1 MHAAGLKRTQNSRIS
16 LCYVLKDCGV
26 IALEVSPDHRL
37 YIARKCYAVGGMN
50 ILLVEDSDEVSCI
63 TVEYLHELGHQV
75 VAVTEAE
82 EALVRLKTEIFDAV
96 MTDIRLPG
104 MSGLE
109 LARSLVKDYPN
120 LPIVISSGYG
130 ALNVEFLLGEKQ
142 RAVLMLPKP
151 YDLPELERTLHQAAA
166 IRQGT

>member
-1 MHAAGLKRTQNSRIS
+1 
-16 LCYVLKDCGV
+16 
-26 IALEVSPDHRL
+26 
-37 YIARKCYAVGGMN
+37 MN

-75 VAVTEAE
+75 VAVSEAE
-82 EALVRLKTEIFDAV
+82 EAIVRLRTEIVDAV

-104 MSGLE
+104 MSGIE
-109 LARSLVKDYPN
+109 LARLLVKDYPN

-130 ALNVEFLLGEKQ
+130 ALNVELLLGEKQ
-142 RAVLMLPKP
+142 CTVLMLPKP
-151 YDLPELERTLHQAAA
+151 YDLPELERTLNQAAA

>member
-1 MHAAGLKRTQNSRIS
+1 
-16 LCYVLKDCGV
+16 
-26 IALEVSPDHRL
+26 
-37 YIARKCYAVGGMN
+37 MN

-75 VAVTEAE
+75 VAVAEAE
-82 EALVRLKTEIFDAV
+82 IAIIRLKNESFDAV

-109 LARSLVKDYPN
+109 LARSLVKDYPK

-130 ALNVEFLLGEKQ
+130 ALNVEYLLGEMQ
-142 RAVLMLPKP
+142 PTVLVLPKP
-151 YDLPELERTLHQAAA
+151 YDLPELERTLNEAAA
-166 IRQGT
+166 IAQGT